1 MKGNHFTPF
10 IDALRPPS
18 SSMDELCTLLTEAHF
33 WRSRAV
39 ELAFA
44 CPIVFA
50 LGFAIAMG
58 V

>member
-10 IDALRPPS
+10 IDKPRTRS
-18 SSMDELCTLLTEAHF
+18 SSMDELCALLAEAHF

-50 LGFAIAMG
+50 LGFAIALG